1 MLLKLGWSPQRANYI
16 CRQNSCRPCPWFGH
30 AAGTA
35 MKGAVSH
42 LRTRISDKG
51 MDYKGYNI
59 AVHEF
64 GHNVEQT
71 ISMYDVD
78 NYMMSGVPNVGFTEA
93 IAFLFPEPVTFFFL
107 IFKRRIR

>member
-1 MLLKLGWSPQRANYI
+1 
-16 CRQNSCRPCPWFGH
+16 
-30 AAGTA
+30 

-71 ISMYDVD
+71 ISLNDVD
-78 NYMMSGVPNVGFTEA
+78 NYLMAGVPNTAFTEA
-93 IAFLFPEPVTFFFL
+93 LAFLFQSRDLYL
-107 IFKRRIR
+107 IDIKQENKEAEKLQTLDAAWSLMETMESAW